1 MRNLLHF
8 LVKYSN
14 IITFILLQGLAFSFI
29 FSGFNYHNTRLIK
42 GVRGIT
48 TGIEMRLGRLNSYLR
63 LRDINDKLS
72 AENAE
77 LKNRLQRMIREED
90 LFFLSVRDTL
100 LNQEYQYTNA
110 EVIANSVN
118 RQKNYLTINKGRKHG
133 IETGM
138 AVASPEG
145 IAGIITGV
153 SDNYSVAI
161 SLLNL
166 DFRVSARIKSND
178 YFGSL
183 SWDGRRP
190 EYAILSEIPQHVV
203 INEGDTVETTGFS
216 AIFPEGITIGT
227 IKNFSKSGSDFYNIE
242 VALSTDFRRLRYVY
256 IIGNLRKKEREELE
270 SSVQ

>member
-1 MRNLLHF
+1 M
-8 LVKYSN
+8 
-14 IITFILLQGLAFSFI
+14 
-29 FSGFNYHNTRLIK
+29 

-48 TGIEMRLGRLNSYLR
+48 IAVEERMGRLNSYLR
-63 LRDINDKLS
+63 LREINDRLS

-77 LKNRLQRMIREED
+77 LKNRLERMIKEEN

-100 LNQEYQYTNA
+100 FNQEYQYTNA
-110 EVIANSVN
+110 EVISSSVN
-118 RQKNYLTINKGRKHG
+118 RQKNYLTINKGKKQG

-138 AVASPEG
+138 AITSPEG
-145 IAGIITGV
+145 IAGFVTGV
-153 SDNYSVAI
+153 SENYSVAI

-183 SWDGRRP
+183 SWDGKNP
-190 EYAILSEIPQHVV
+190 ENAVLSEIPQHVM
-203 INEGDTVETTGFS
+203 INKGDTVETTGFS
-216 AIFPEGITIGT
+216 AIFPEGIMIGT
-227 IKNFSKSGSDFYNIE
+227 IKDFSKSGSDFYNIN

-270 SSVQ
+270 NSVQ

>member
-14 IITFILLQGLAFSFI
+14 IITFILLQSLAFSFI
-29 FSGFNYHNTRLIK
+29 FSGYSYHNTRLVK
-42 GVRGIT
+42 GIRGIT
-48 TGIEMRLGRLNSYLR
+48 TGIEERLSRLNSYLR
-63 LRDINDKLS
+63 LRELNNSLS

-77 LKNRLQRMIREED
+77 LKNRLQRTIREEN
-90 LFFLSVRDTL
+90 LFFLSVHDTL
-100 LNQEYQYTNA
+100 FNQEYQYTNA

-118 RQKNYLTINKGRKHG
+118 RQKNYLTLNKGKKHG

-138 AVASPEG
+138 AVAGPDG

-153 SDNYSVAI
+153 SENYAVAV

-166 DFRVSARIKSND
+166 DFRVSARIRSND

-183 SWDGRRP
+183 SWDGRKP
-190 EYAILSEIPQHVV
+190 ESAILSEIPQHVK

-216 AIFPEGITIGT
+216 AIFPEGIKIGT

-242 VALSTDFRRLRYVY
+242 IALSTDFRRLRHVY

-270 SSVQ
+270 KSVQ